1 MMYTKSFKKRSILF
15 LAFVFLCQLRLYAQD
30 IQITQFERNPTNL
43 VASMYPEYDNTGTA
57 CAVIRFLVRDTGFI
71 IQGNL
76 GIVKQDSLPG
86 EIRIWVPQGTKRIT
100 VRNNRYMPL
109 DGYEIPIKIES
120 KMVYDAII
128 EAKTFIDDNSPQ
140 KKFLGVFNRLFANL
154 SFGSEGLSIG
164 LSTPI
169 SPYVDLMAG
178 INFMP
183 GIKIHDDV
191 DITTENVEI
200 NNLQTQQTD
209 VYNFDKL
216 DVVGNLART
225 TFDIKLC
232 IYPGGYRFPL
242 YLCGGVSFGGEKIA
256 TSEGYSSEVA
266 RIYREHPEYTGKIE
280 ARFSEINVDI
290 DHNGYVYGDAIVK
303 KVRPYFGLGY
313 GRLSTNKRRFD
324 FRIEA
329 GFQSMGKIHLYQNN
343 RLIDKSIADLID
355 GFLPQVIDK
364 INIYPVLKFSLIY
377 RII

>member
-1 MMYTKSFKKRSILF
+1 MLLF
-15 LAFVFLCQLRLYAQD
+15 QVRLNAQD
-30 IQITQFERNPTNL
+30 IQITQFEANPTNL

-57 CAVIRFLVRDTGFI
+57 CAVIRFLVRETGFS

-76 GIVKQDSLPG
+76 GIVKLDSLPG
-86 EIRIWVPQGTKRIT
+86 EIRVWIPQGTKRIT
-100 VRNNRYMPL
+100 VRHNHYLPL
-109 DGYEIPIKIES
+109 DGYVIPVRIES
-120 KMVYDAII
+120 KMAYDAVI
-128 EAKTFIDDNSPQ
+128 EAKNVIDDNSPQ
-140 KKFLGVFNRLFANL
+140 RHFLGVFNRLFANL
-154 SFGSEGLSIG
+154 SVGTEGFSIG

-183 GIKIHDDV
+183 GFKIHDKV
-191 DITTENVEI
+191 AITTKTVEI
-200 NNLQTQQTD
+200 PNEITQSPD

-216 DVVGNLART
+216 NIVGKMART
-225 TFDIKLC
+225 TFDMKLC

-242 YLCGGVSFGGEKIA
+242 YLCGGVSFGGEVIA

-266 RIYREHPEYTGKIE
+266 RVYREHPEYTGRIE
-280 ARFSEINVDI
+280 ARFNEINVDV
-290 DHNGYVYGDAIVK
+290 DRNGYVYGEVKVK

-329 GFQSMGKIHLYQNN
+329 GFQSMGKMHIYQNDQ
-343 RLIDKSIADLID
+343 LIDKSIADLID
-355 GFLPQVIDK
+355 GFLPQVVDK
-364 INIYPVLKFSLIY
+364 IKIYPVLKFSLIY

>member
-1 MMYTKSFKKRSILF
+1 MCYIIRKSILF
-15 LAFVFLCQLRLYAQD
+15 LAFMLLCQVRLNAQD
-30 IQITQFERNPTNL
+30 IQITQFEANPTNL

-57 CAVIRFLVRDTGFI
+57 CAVIRFLVRETGFS

-86 EIRIWVPQGTKRIT
+86 EIRVWIPQGTKRIT
-100 VRNNRYMPL
+100 VRHERYLPL
-109 DGYEIPIKIES
+109 DGYVIPVRIES
-120 KMVYDAII
+120 KMAYDAVI
-128 EAKTFIDDNSPQ
+128 EAKNVIDDNSPQ
-140 KKFLGVFNRLFANL
+140 RNFLGVFNRLFANL
-154 SFGSEGLSIG
+154 SVGTEGFSIG

-178 INFMP
+178 VNFMP
-183 GIKIHDDV
+183 GFKIHDNV
-191 DITTENVEI
+191 EITTETVEI
-200 NNLQTQQTD
+200 PNEKTQSPD

-216 DVVGNLART
+216 NIVGKMART
-225 TFDIKLC
+225 TFDVKLC

-242 YLCGGVSFGGEKIA
+242 YLCGGVSFGGEIIA

-266 RIYREHPEYTGKIE
+266 RVYSEHPEYTGSIE
-280 ARFSEINVDI
+280 ARFSEINVDV
-290 DHNGYVYGDAIVK
+290 DRNGYVYGEVKVK

-329 GFQSMGKIHLYQNN
+329 GFQSMGKMHIYQND

-355 GFLPQVIDK
+355 GFLPQVVDK
-364 INIYPVLKFSLIY
+364 VKIYPVLKISLIY
-377 RII
+377 RIL